1 MLQGKLLSQIVFIFI
16 FIKLS
21 LSSVCTQNSVF
32 ETIQP
37 NVAKYFKTE
46 PGNDICLQ
54 YKLYDSKTDRKA
66 IGIYFPNTT
75 EDDSKTEVSIYELK
89 SVISFGNG
97 IYQNTFER
105 YNITENKFPSI
116 NTNMNKFD
124 DYCYIIIR
132 NVFKEYTSFIKVFDS
147 KIEMP
152 VTINEPVDIKYFT
165 HDNIYN
171 FYLTTNKIISLVFNS
186 LKKNKQ
192 IAVTYDGLKS
202 IDGNYQ
208 SFSRDFNP
216 NGNNKKLQISITQND
231 QNLDTHECS
240 FICHEKQTYGS
251 ENIIFHQL
259 KSNEIKTVY
268 YISATDA
275 TVQSQKFYFYADISG
290 YTNSSSVVLELDS
303 QSKNYITL
311 TSNIVNSDTELQQ
324 NDLVGKFSN
333 TSELPTSRISDEY
346 LTIYFHNNQ
355 TYKYSY
361 LLISVEIGVFN
372 EYYEPKSFNIFLGNL
387 LYNTVDLTNISYFET
402 HNYSTQI
409 EQNVLTYFQ
418 FLLDKN
424 SNYLLTADNK
434 KNIILVNG
442 DFIINND
449 TINENYLNDENKD
462 IILLSGVEKLSAGLF
477 GNKGENNTFYIEK
490 ISSDVEII
498 KNNRSQEAIVVS
510 MDEND
515 CTSKNKKY
523 VLGIYD
529 KNTYSN
535 KINTIYGIADLDS
548 DFNLYYKNTI
558 DIDNTSLFP
567 SSNEYNKQLEKVFLQ
582 NNSLDFFTITCNK
595 PGKLY
600 IRPLRKTFEEK
611 THLIH
616 QNSINNIK
624 LVNHTEI
631 LQLSSSVKRNDNKLY
646 LLILSKSG
654 NEITITPDN
663 KELFSE
669 KKISG
674 NDLFT
679 QVIDTEKYKMD
690 QLAIKITSNDTT
702 DIEVIEV
709 IHQNYTKYENIDD
722 NKEHNV
728 TLNNMVKF
736 INGNFSQA
744 NITIQGLENEKVYY
758 GIVELVTNDTNY
770 LPPAY
775 LFKENIESKKLSENE
790 TIVINNSLNNNT
802 FYDTND
808 DRKKYQAVIFSIF
821 TAKNDKQYKIQ
832 FNDDGSNEKE
842 EDKDQKKTEGG
853 LSTPYLIAIIVI
865 ILILLI
871 IIIIII
877 IICIKKKKKNE
888 NNIDELNNSNKDAQL
903 YPINS
908 EKAEE

>member
-1 MLQGKLLSQIVFIFI
+1 MTFIFI
-16 FIKLS
+16 LIKLS
-21 LSSVCTQNSVF
+21 LSSICTQSSSF
-32 ETIQP
+32 ETIEP
-37 NVAKYFKTE
+37 NVAKYFTTE
-46 PGNDICLQ
+46 PGNDVCLQ
-54 YKLYDSKTDRKA
+54 YKLYEVKTDRKA
-66 IGIYFPNTT
+66 IGIYFPNKT
-75 EDDSKTEVSIYELK
+75 EDDSKTEVSIYEIK
-89 SVISFGNG
+89 SDISFENG
-97 IYQNTFER
+97 MYQKTYDR
-105 YNITENKFPSI
+105 YNISEQKFPSI
-116 NTNMNKFD
+116 NTNMYNFGE
-124 DYCYIIIR
+124 YIYIIVR
-132 NVFKEYTSFIKVFDS
+132 NVFKKYTSFIKIFDS

-165 HDNIYN
+165 HDNTYN
-171 FYLTTNKIISLVFNS
+171 FYLTTNKIISVVFNS
-186 LKKNKQ
+186 LENNKKLTVKYDSTTIIDNK
-192 IAVTYDGLKS
+192 
-202 IDGNYQ
+202 NYQ
-208 SFSRDFNP
+208 SWGQDFNP
-216 NGNNKKLQISITQND
+216 NSNNKKLEISLTQD
-231 QNLDTHECS
+231 GQNLDTHECS

-251 ENIIFHQL
+251 KNIIFYQL
-259 KSNEIKTVY
+259 KTNEKKTVY

-275 TVQSQKFYFYADISG
+275 SVQSQKFYFYADISD
-290 YTNSSSVVLELDS
+290 YTNSSSVILELDS

-324 NDLVGKFSN
+324 SNLVDKFSN
-333 TSELPTSRISDEY
+333 KNELPTSRITDEY
-346 LTIYFHNNQ
+346 LTIYFNNNQ
-355 TYKYSY
+355 TSKYSY
-361 LLISVEIGVFN
+361 LLISVEIGVFK

-387 LYNTVDLTNISYFET
+387 LYNTIDLTNISYYET

-434 KNIILVNG
+434 KNFILVNG
-442 DFIINND
+442 DFLIDND
-449 TINENYLNDENKD
+449 TINEDYLNDDNKD
-462 IILLSGVEKLSAGLF
+462 IILLSGVEKLSAGFF
-477 GNKGENNTFYIEK
+477 GNKEDNNTLYIEK

-498 KNNRSQEAIVVS
+498 KNNRTQEAVVVT
-510 MDEND
+510 MNEND

-600 IRPLRKTFEEK
+600 IRPLKKTFEEK

-624 LVNHTEI
+624 LVNNTEI

-663 KELFSE
+663 KELFAE

-832 FNDDGSNEKE
+832 FNDDGSNKKE
-842 EDKDQKKTEGG
+842 EDKDQKNKEGG
-853 LSTPYLIAIIVI
+853 LSTPHLIAIIVI